1 MKTHTS
7 NLKNTVKR
15 IGRVLDSKITYTLNN
30 EEIVLGM
37 TDLNSVTPSYTTSL
51 LKSVMKQLDIDSN
64 VEIPEGTVINY
75 QLGVL
80 VNGSFEYLNYGNYVV
95 YSVEKQEDVRSYK
108 ITCYDKM
115 LYAMKDYEAM
125 NITYPITIRDYIGA
139 ICTHLS
145 LTFANASDTFANYNR
160 EIQAELYL
168 DSDGNSLGYT
178 FRDVLDELA
187 QVTASNICINE
198 ETDELEIRY
207 ITNTND
213 IINEEF
219 FKDIN
224 VTFKERYGP
233 VNSIVLSRAASADN
247 VYLQDET
254 SIEQNGLC
262 EIKITDNQI
271 MNFND
276 RSDYLP
282 SILSRL
288 NGLEYYLNDYSSTG
302 IFYYNLCDKY
312 SVSIDNNAYSCVM
325 FNDEVNITQG
335 AEENIYTD
343 MPEET
348 ETDYTKSDKTDR
360 KINQTYLIVD
370 KQNQTIQSVVS
381 TVTEQNNKISQ
392 VTQTVDELNSK
403 ISDIA
408 DITISGESNF
418 ATFDLDNINQSEP
431 IMIKIHPVSESISYL
446 YPRSNLYPASNLYLK
461 TRTLRFYNKTTGE
474 NIDYELPD
482 DLLYYNSQT
491 YDEFYLDYDSQT
503 CQVTKRCGYNADGS
517 VYVLTTE
524 QVNSYTYPTIS
535 LTDGDYTIS
544 LVGYEYGYLFT
555 RLMAQ
560 NIYTTQFAT
569 RAELHSSIDQ
579 TADAINLEV
588 SKKVGEDEIISKIN
602 QSAEQIQIN
611 ADKID
616 IAGKAVN
623 FTTNINSGYQYTNTD
638 VENAQQYVMGQISLT
653 PEQLDLYDID
663 GNEQI
668 TTADVL
674 MIRRFV
680 INNNGIIN
688 GTFQIDPYSTKRSIT
703 LKDYNNEIQSYFG
716 LYGMKSPKVTTGN
729 IFLTSSLFAEY
740 EGSNKRLGLSNE
752 HIILRDDNNSSLY
765 TEITDSGII
774 TPSVTQTSRAENKKN
789 FEKLDNAKEIL
800 KATDIYKYN
809 FKNEEDKDKKHI
821 GFVIGNKYNYSKEIT
836 SKDNDGVDLYSMVSV
851 LWQVVKEQQE
861 EINKLKEMIKNGIH

>member
-7 NLKNTVKR
+7 DLKNNIKR
-15 IGRVLDSKITYTLNN
+15 IGRVLDSKITYTLDN

-75 QLGVL
+75 RLGVL

-95 YSVEKQEDVRSYK
+95 HKVEKQEDVRSYK

-139 ICTHLS
+139 IATHLG
-145 LTFANASDTFANYNR
+145 LTFANTSDTFANYNR
-160 EIQAELYL
+160 EIAAELYL
-168 DSDGNSLGYT
+168 DSEGNSLGYT

-198 ETDELEIRY
+198 ETDELEVRY

-213 IINEEF
+213 TINEEF

-224 VTFKERYGP
+224 VTFKEKYGP
-233 VNSIVLSRAASADN
+233 VNSIVLSRASGADN

-254 SIEQNGLC
+254 SIEENGLC

-271 MNFND
+271 MNWND

-282 SILSRL
+282 SILGRL

-302 IFYYNLCDKY
+302 IFYYNVCDKY
-312 SVSIDNNAYSCVM
+312 NASVDGNSYSCVM

-360 KINQTYLIVD
+360 KLNQTYLIVD

-408 DITISGESNF
+408 DITISGESSY

-431 IMIKIHPVSESISYL
+431 IMIRIRPTLENISYL
-446 YPRSNLYPASNLYLK
+446 YPRSNLYPSSNQYLK

-474 NIDYELPD
+474 NIDYILPD
-482 DLLYYNSQT
+482 DLLIYNNQV

-503 CQVTKRCGYNADGS
+503 CQITKKCGYNADGS
-517 VYVLTTE
+517 VYALATE
-524 QVNSYTYPTIS
+524 QIVSYTYPEIL

-544 LVGYEYGYLFT
+544 LQGYQNGYLFT

-560 NIYTTQFAT
+560 NIYTSQFAT
-569 RAELHSSIDQ
+569 RAEVSSSISQ
-579 TADAINLEV
+579 TAQEINLEV
-588 SKKVGEDEIISKIN
+588 AKKVNETEIISKIN

-611 ADKID
+611 ADKVSLEGKTID
-616 IAGKAVN
+616 LTSDNIVIDSSNFSVDKDGNMTCNGATANNLNITEGKIELTSSTSKGTGIIINSYNNYASSLKCVADNSIATLGPYSLSYKQGSLRPVLL
-623 FTTNINSGYQYTNTD
+623 TTGINSGFLTLIGPSSEIILSADTNPD
-638 VENAQQYVMGQISLT
+638 SFGI
-653 PEQLDLYDID
+653 DI
-663 GNEQI
+663 
-668 TTADVL
+668 
-674 MIRRFV
+674 
-680 INNNGIIN
+680 
-688 GTFQIDPYSTKRSIT
+688 
-703 LKDYNNEIQSYFG
+703 G
-716 LYGMKSPKVTTGN
+716 LY
-729 IFLTSSLFAEY
+729 
-740 EGSNKRLGLSNE
+740 
-752 HIILRDDNNSSLY
+752 
-765 TEITDSGII
+765 
-774 TPSVTQTSRAENKKN
+774 AENGEVNCKTLVQRSEEYLKKN
-789 FEKLDNAKEIL
+789 FEKLSNAKDIL
-800 KATDIYKYN
+800 KRTDIYKYN
-809 FKNEEDKDKKHI
+809 FKHEKDNDKKHI
-821 GFVIGNKYNYSKEIT
+821 GFVIGNKYRFSPEIT
-836 SKDNDGVDLYSMVSV
+836 SKGNDGVDLYSMVSV

-861 EINKLKEMIKNGIH
+861 EIDKLKEMIKNA

>member
-15 IGRVLDSKITYTLNN
+15 IGRILDSKITYTLNN

-64 VEIPEGTVINY
+64 VEIPEGTIINY

-95 YSVEKQEDVRSYK
+95 YKVEKQEDVKSYK

-125 NITYPITIRDYIGA
+125 NITYPITIRDYINA
-139 ICTHLS
+139 IATHLG

-160 EIQAELYL
+160 EIAAELYL
-168 DSDGNSLGYT
+168 DSEGNSLGYT

-213 IINEEF
+213 TIDEEF

-224 VTFKERYGP
+224 VTFKEKYGP
-233 VNSIVLSRAASADN
+233 VNSIVLSRASGADN

-254 SIEQNGLC
+254 SIEENGLC

-271 MNFND
+271 MNWND

-282 SILSRL
+282 SILARL
-288 NGLEYYLNDYSSTG
+288 NGLEYYLNDFSSTG
-302 IFYYNLCDKY
+302 IFYYNVCDRY
-312 SVSIDNNAYSCVM
+312 NASVDGNSYSCVM

-408 DITISGESNF
+408 DITISGESSY

-431 IMIKIHPVSESISYL
+431 IMIRIRPTLENISYL
-446 YPRSNLYPASNLYLK
+446 YPRSNLYPSSNQYLK

-474 NIDYELPD
+474 NIDYILPD
-482 DLLYYNSQT
+482 DLLFYNSQV

-503 CQVTKRCGYNADGS
+503 CQITKKCGYNADGS
-517 VYVLTTE
+517 VYALATE
-524 QVNSYTYPTIS
+524 QVVSYTYPEIL
-535 LTDGDYTIS
+535 LTDGDYTVS
-544 LVGYEYGYLFT
+544 LQGYQNGYLFT

-569 RAELHSSIDQ
+569 RAEVSSSISQ
-579 TADAINLEV
+579 TAQEINLEV
-588 SKKVGEDEIISKIN
+588 AKKVNETEIISKIN

-611 ADKID
+611 ADKVSLEGKTID
-616 IAGKAVN
+616 LTSDNIVIDSSN
-623 FTTNINSGYQYTNTD
+623 FSVDKDGNMTCNGATASNLNITEGNIQLSGTQRETKFYVRNTD
-638 VENAQQYVMGQISLT
+638 VESYGNNEVKLT
-653 PEQLDLYDID
+653 PDGFEINVQSLNGNEYTCAVRSQFVDLIERDGATEKYTVIEPAHIDLRKGNNINIKLD
-663 GNEQI
+663 GNDGE
-668 TTADVL
+668 VKCVYL
-674 MIRRFV
+674 
-680 INNNGIIN
+680 
-688 GTFQIDPYSTKRSIT
+688 
-703 LKDYNNEIQSYFG
+703 
-716 LYGMKSPKVTTGN
+716 
-729 IFLTSSLFAEY
+729 
-740 EGSNKRLGLSNE
+740 
-752 HIILRDDNNSSLY
+752 
-765 TEITDSGII
+765 
-774 TPSVTQTSRAENKKN
+774 TQTSLEENKKN
-789 FEKLDNAKEIL
+789 FEKLSNAKDIL
-800 KATDIYKYN
+800 KRTDIYKYN
-809 FKNEEDKDKKHI
+809 FKHEEDNGKKHI
-821 GFVIGNKYNYSKEIT
+821 GFVIGNKYKFSPEIT
-836 SKDNDGVDLYSMVSV
+836 SKGNDGVDLYSMVSV
-851 LWQVVKEQQE
+851 LWQVVKEQEE
-861 EINKLKEMIKNGIH
+861 EINKLKEMINNGIH